1 MKPELGFDK
10 LAYASKFDGVSKELE
25 VAEDL
30 RALGDPGSDDFC
42 VDNYPFYLLNR
53 TVSRYNVIIEAEL
66 RTIGIDIPTWRV
78 LMILGEAEPQ
88 SIGQVAKLAVINVS
102 TLRRVAERME
112 KAGLIETRPS
122 PTDGRVTTLA
132 MKPLGHEKLK
142 AARAV
147 TAPLYRRLIRG
158 FSAPDFRRL
167 IGLLNRLQ
175 QNLE

>member
-1 MKPELGFDK
+1 
-10 LAYASKFDGVSKELE
+10 

-30 RALGDPGSDDFC
+30 RAHGDPGSDDFR

-66 RTIGIDIPTWRV
+66 RAIGIDIPTWRV

-102 TLRRVAERME
+102 TLMRVAERME
-112 KAGLIETRPS
+112 KAGLVETLPS
-122 PTDGRVTTLA
+122 ATDGRVTTLV
-132 MKPLGHEKLK
+132 MKPLGREKLK

-167 IGLLNRLQ
+167 IDLLNRLQ

>member
-1 MKPELGFDK
+1 M
-10 LAYASKFDGVSKELE
+10 
-25 VAEDL
+25 AEDL
-30 RALGDPGSDDFC
+30 RALGDPGSDHFR

-66 RTIGIDIPTWRV
+66 RAVGIDIPTWRV

-102 TLRRVAERME
+102 TLMRVVERMA
-112 KAGLIETRPS
+112 KAGLVETLPS
-122 PTDGRVTTLA
+122 ATDGRVTTLA
-132 MKPLGHEKLK
+132 MKPLGREKLK

-158 FSAPDFRRL
+158 FSASDFKRL
-167 IGLLNRLQ
+167 IELMNRLQ

>member
-1 MKPELGFDK
+1 MKPELCFDK
-10 LAYASKFDGVSKELE
+10 LAYASKFDDATKELE

-66 RTIGIDIPTWRV
+66 RAIGIDIPTWRV

-102 TLRRVAERME
+102 TLMRVAERME
-112 KAGLIETRPS
+112 KAGLVETRPS
-122 PTDGRVTTLA
+122 ATDGRVTTLA
-132 MKPLGHEKLK
+132 MKPLGREKLK